1 MGDGSKLIKVM
12 REAAKP
18 TENERVGISIG
29 EVIPITPIKIRCDK
43 LELTE
48 AFLLLSPFCRELT
61 LNVFQH
67 HHTITTTVQNAGA
80 HTHGIPAGTTGATV
94 VGDHGTH
101 THTIPAAVTESGG
114 DHGHT
119 ASSSETDALTSVT
132 VWRGLQVGDK
142 VQMLKCA
149 GGQTYYVLERIE

>member
-1 MGDGSKLIKVM
+1 MGDGSKLIKVK

-29 EVIPITPIKIRCDK
+29 EVISITPIKIRCDK

-67 HHTITTTVQNAGA
+67 NHTITTTVQNAGA
-80 HTHGIPAGTTGATV
+80 HTHTTPTGTTMAGGTDSHTHSIPASVTGSDGA
-94 VGDHGTH
+94 
-101 THTIPAAVTESGG
+101 
-114 DHGHT
+114 HGHT

>member
-29 EVIPITPIKIRCDK
+29 EVISITPIKIRCDK

-48 AFLLLSPFCRELT
+48 AFLLLSPFCRALT
-61 LNVFQH
+61 LSVFQH
-67 HHTITTTVQNAGA
+67 NHTITTTVQNARS
-80 HTHGIPAGTTGATV
+80 HTHTTPTGTTGA
-94 VGDHGTH
+94 GGTDSH
-101 THTIPAAVTESGG
+101 THSIPAAVTGNDG

-119 ASSSETDALTSVT
+119 AASSETDALTSVT